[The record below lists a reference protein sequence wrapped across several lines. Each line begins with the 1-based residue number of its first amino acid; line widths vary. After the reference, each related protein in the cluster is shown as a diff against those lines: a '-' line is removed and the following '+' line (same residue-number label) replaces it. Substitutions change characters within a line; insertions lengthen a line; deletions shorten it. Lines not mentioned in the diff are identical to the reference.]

1 MGSKESK
8 IEETLSLKDLP
19 QFFRDFAVRVENA
32 LRETDESREDD
43 LADFSKIRIR
53 IKRVG
58 THVDVRVKVKRES
71 PDNRTPTGPIS
82 KSPGAGKVSYKKLK
96 KRMDRTFESFSHNFE
111 SGLIPAAATLESFQ
125 HDARQMVTYADKG
138 QPYYEEFTKACTDFL
153 DAWEKGDVSAAQ
165 GYYARLDDLKK
176 ACHDRFK

>member
-19 QFFRDFAVRVENA
+19 QFFRDFAVRVEKA
-32 LRETDESREDD
+32 LRETDDSRVND

-58 THVDVRVKVKRES
+58 AHVDVRVKVKRDSHDNRAPTSPISES
-71 PDNRTPTGPIS
+71 PGS
-82 KSPGAGKVSYKKLK
+82 GKVSYKKLK

-125 HDARQMVTYADKG
+125 HDAQQMVTYADKG
-138 QPYYEEFTKACTDFL
+138 QPYYEEFTKACSVFL
-153 DAWEKGDVSAAQ
+153 DACWKGDVSIARA
-165 GYYARLDDLKK
+165 GYQWLRKLKN